1 VPELNDALGGRA
13 SLVDAVDRLLDRGAV
28 LTGEAMLSLAG
39 VDLVYLG
46 LNLVIGSVET
56 FRRQSA
62 AAAMPAA
69 KLGAAPLDS
78 GPAERP
84 SLATHSAPVPR
95 STPTFSQD
103 WGRERREENGPGASP
118 ALPGEAGTFRQLPPA
133 AEMGDEGGRQE
144 TQAPE
149 AGLAR
154 LVLTLVELLREL
166 LERQAVRRMEGEGL
180 ADDDIERMGR
190 ALIDLEQKM
199 AELRAVFGLSEAD
212 LRLDLGPLGP
222 LL

>member
-1 VPELNDALGGRA
+1 MAELSDSLGVTPSLADAL
-13 SLVDAVDRLLDRGAV
+13 DHLLDRGAV

-56 FRRQSA
+56 LRRQ
-62 AAAMPAA
+62 
-69 KLGAAPLDS
+69 GAGSSAPLRPIGAPPRQRIQTS
-78 GPAERP
+78 ATPAGLPPPASAPPDTGADAGRYEP
-84 SLATHSAPVPR
+84 VTGSLA
-95 STPTFSQD
+95 
-103 WGRERREENGPGASP
+103 PGSSIP
-118 ALPGEAGTFRQLPPA
+118 EDTGTR
-133 AEMGDEGGRQE
+133 
-144 TQAPE
+144 PE

-154 LVLTLVELLREL
+154 LVLTLIELLREL

-180 ADDDIERMGR
+180 SDDAIERMGR
-190 ALIDLEQKM
+190 ALIDLQEKM
-199 AELRAVFGLSEAD
+199 AELREIFGLSAAD